1 MKISKIFWGG
11 VALAALSF
19 GFVSCSEDDD
29 DPNEMITGSNKNYS
43 IAYTND
49 SGEVSRGYNT
59 TTFKHLGELVKITIN
74 NQTASSY
81 DGVMGFIWDLKQSKS
96 VEGAAVT
103 DSGYQNFFT
112 VGIRNNKGTPQ
123 YYISKFFNV
132 TDLQATNFG
141 AHNSSTGKAIT
152 VTSHAEGIAKTTPVE
167 IDITNGFLSLG
178 SSFLSKGTLT
188 VYVDIYPIYENSSYG
203 SNIAKHSSDA
213 AGSYVVDFYAEDPT
227 ANTSATPIATETIG
241 TNITGY
247 TAKPGQYTLG
257 VYANVYAYQTLNGAW
272 YLAKDYA
279 DAEVVEE

>member
-1 MKISKIFWGG
+1 
-11 VALAALSF
+11 
-19 GFVSCSEDDD
+19 
-29 DPNEMITGSNKNYS
+29 
-43 IAYTND
+43 
-49 SGEVSRGYNT
+49 
-59 TTFKHLGELVKITIN
+59 
-74 NQTASSY
+74 
-81 DGVMGFIWDLKQSKS
+81 MGFIWDLKQSKS

-112 VGIRNNKGTPQ
+112 VGIRNNKGKPQ

-141 AHNSSTGKAIT
+141 AYNSSTGKAIT

-167 IDITNGFLSLG
+167 IVVSDFTSLG
-178 SSFLSKGTLT
+178 SSVLSNGTLT
-188 VYVDIYPIYENSSYG
+188 VYVDIYPVYSGSAYG
-203 SNIAKHSSDA
+203 SNIANHSSDD
-213 AGSYVVDFYAEDPT
+213 AGSYVVDFYDEDPT
-227 ANTSATPIATETIG
+227 ANTSATPIASKTIG
-241 TNITGY
+241 TSVTGY